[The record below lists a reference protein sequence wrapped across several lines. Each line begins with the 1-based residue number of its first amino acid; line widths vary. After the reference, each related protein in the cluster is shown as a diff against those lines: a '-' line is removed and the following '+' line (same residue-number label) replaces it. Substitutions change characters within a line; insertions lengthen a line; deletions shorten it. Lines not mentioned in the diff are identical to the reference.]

1 MGRGVGGAG
10 EVRGGDRVGEGVVE
24 AVRLAVGALGVG
36 GGGVVVGT
44 RLGVAVGAGGVRGD
58 RVEFGAR
65 VGG

>member
-1 MGRGVGGAG
+1 
-10 EVRGGDRVGEGVVE
+10 VRGGDRVGEGVVE
-24 AVRLAVGALGVG
+24 AVRLAVGALGV
-36 GGGVVVGT
+36 GVVVGT

>member
-1 MGRGVGGAG
+1 M
-10 EVRGGDRVGEGVVE
+10 RGGDRVGEGVVE